1 MRIGARPAAAPR
13 RLRRPAAA
21 VIPEAAVPGGR
32 RVRRRPAAG
41 EGGGALDV
49 PGEAVEPAEV
59 VLEKFQRGE
68 EVEGVRLAPGGS
80 RAWGVAGCEQG
91 QLLPATYFFC
101 FQGGARGARRRRT

>member
-32 RVRRRPAAG
+32 RVRRRPAAA

-68 EVEGVRLAPGGS
+68 EVEGVIWKILLTVCDDCGACAPWLG
-80 RAWGVAGCEQG
+80 
-91 QLLPATYFFC
+91 T
-101 FQGGARGARRRRT
+101 